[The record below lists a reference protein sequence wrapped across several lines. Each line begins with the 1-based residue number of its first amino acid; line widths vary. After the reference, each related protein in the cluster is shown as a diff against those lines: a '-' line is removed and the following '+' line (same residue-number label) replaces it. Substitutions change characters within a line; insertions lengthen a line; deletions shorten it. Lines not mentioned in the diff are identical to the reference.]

1 MQAIITAG
9 GVPQPD
15 EPLYKYTQG
24 QNKALLDVAGKV
36 MIQWVL
42 DAISGSEMVDNIV
55 VVGLDEASG
64 VTASKPLHFMPSHG
78 RILDNIK
85 AGTLKV
91 VELDPEA
98 DLILIVSSDIP
109 AITTEMVDW
118 VIHEAQ
124 EKDVDIY
131 YTAVERQSM
140 EARFPNANRSFIKLK
155 GSEICGGDMNAVKV
169 AAVTHNEEVWDKLEA
184 TRKNALKQAAILGFD
199 TLFMVLFRLIDL
211 DSAAAK
217 VARRLG
223 LTGIGAITPYAEIAM
238 DVDKPHQLEIL
249 REDLAKKS

>member
-1 MQAIITAG
+1 MHAIITAG

-15 EPLYKYTQG
+15 ESLYQYTQG
-24 QNKALLDVAGKV
+24 KNKALLEVGGKL

-42 DAISGSEMVDNIV
+42 DALSDSELVENIV
-55 VVGLDEASG
+55 IVGLDETVELTS
-64 VTASKPLHFMPSHG
+64 SKPLHYLPSHG

-85 AGTLKV
+85 AGTFKV

-98 DLILIVSSDIP
+98 ELLLIASSDIP

-118 VIHEAQ
+118 VIREAQ
-124 EKDVDIY
+124 VKNVDIF
-131 YTAVERQSM
+131 YTAVERRSM
-140 EARFPNANRSFIKLK
+140 EARFPNANRSYLKLK
-155 GSEICGGDMNAVKV
+155 GSEICGGDMNVVKV
-169 AAVTHNEEVWDKLEA
+169 RAVTHNEEIWNKLEA

-199 TLFMVLFRLIDL
+199 TLFLILFRLIDIG
-211 DSAAAK
+211 SAAAK

-223 LTGIGAITPYAEIAM
+223 LTGHGAITPYAEIAM

-249 REDLAKKS
+249 RDDLAKSK